1 MEFQFIK
8 FLKDNNLMLGK
19 IQITQIKSAIKR
31 PVSQKRTIK
40 ALGLGKINKSIQVY
54 ETLQIK
60 GMIQKVSHLIK
71 IKLL

>member
-1 MEFQFIK
+1 VEFQFIK

>member
-1 MEFQFIK
+1 
-8 FLKDNNLMLGK
+8 MLGK

>member
-1 MEFQFIK
+1 VEFQFIK

-31 PVSQKRTIK
+31 PISQKRTIK

>member
-1 MEFQFIK
+1 
-8 FLKDNNLMLGK
+8 MLGK

-31 PVSQKRTIK
+31 PISQKRTIK

>member
-1 MEFQFIK
+1 
-8 FLKDNNLMLGK
+8 MLGK

-31 PVSQKRTIK
+31 PISQKRTIK

-71 IKLL
+71 INYYKI